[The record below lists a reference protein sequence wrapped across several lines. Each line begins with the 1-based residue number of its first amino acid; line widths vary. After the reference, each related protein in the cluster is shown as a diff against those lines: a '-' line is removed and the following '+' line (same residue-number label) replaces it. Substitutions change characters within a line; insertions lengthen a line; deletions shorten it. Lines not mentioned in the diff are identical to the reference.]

1 MSIFMQIAG
10 LTGESSDSNHKGWM
24 DVENVQWGVD
34 RQITSSSSTMN
45 DRESSNAVIS
55 DLLITRHM
63 DSVTPSV
70 FIEAVCGK
78 GKDITIHMTK
88 TGSGTG
94 ADVYMEYKL
103 KNALISGYHVSGDA
117 QDTDRPVENLTISF
131 IDVEVKYTPYDE
143 DGNALAA
150 IAVGFDTATNTKR

>member
-1 MSIFMQIAG
+1 MSLFMQIAG
-10 LTGESSDSNHKGWM
+10 IKGESSDSNHKNWM
-24 DVENVQWGVD
+24 DVENLSWGID
-34 RQITSSSSTMN
+34 RQITSSTSTMN

-55 DLLITRHM
+55 DLSITRRM
-63 DSVTPSV
+63 DSSTPPI
-70 FIEAVCGK
+70 FIEACCGK

-103 KNALISGYHVSGDA
+103 KNALISEYQVSGNA
-117 QDTDRPVENLTISF
+117 KETDRPTESLTISF

>member
-1 MSIFMQIAG
+1 MSLFMQIAG
-10 LTGESSDSNHKGWM
+10 IKGESADSNHKDWM
-24 DVENVQWGVD
+24 DIQTMNWGVS
-34 RQITSSSSTMN
+34 RQITSSSSTNN

-55 DLLITRHM
+55 DLHITRHM
-63 DSVTPSV
+63 DSSTPSV
-70 FIEAVCGK
+70 FIEASCGK

-103 KNALISGYHVSGDA
+103 KNALISAYDVSGDTS
-117 QDTDRPVENLTISF
+117 DTDRPTENITVSF
-131 IDVEVKYTPYDE
+131 IDIEVKYTPYDE